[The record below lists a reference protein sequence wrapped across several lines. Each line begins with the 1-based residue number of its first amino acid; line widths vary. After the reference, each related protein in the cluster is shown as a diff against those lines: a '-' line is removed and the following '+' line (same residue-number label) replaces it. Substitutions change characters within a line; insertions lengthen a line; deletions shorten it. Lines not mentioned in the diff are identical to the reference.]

1 MTAARKP
8 NPKVSKPKVD
18 ALDIVEEMTQNATL
32 NRFFDNNPEKLSDED
47 LLDLIATN
55 RRSRAHNV
63 EKEED

>member
-1 MTAARKP
+1 MKKAS
-8 NPKVSKPKVD
+8 PKVSKPKVD

-55 RRSRAHNV
+55 RRSRAANV